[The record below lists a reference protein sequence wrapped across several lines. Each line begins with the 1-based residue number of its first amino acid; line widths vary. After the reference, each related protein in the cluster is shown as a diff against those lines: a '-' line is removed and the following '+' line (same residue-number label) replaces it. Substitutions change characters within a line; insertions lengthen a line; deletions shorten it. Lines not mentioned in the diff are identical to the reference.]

1 MVPAARSHL
10 ADVPQLCHQGQRVG
24 STEVSLLLTER
35 WIQPGRSTRV
45 SERLS
50 VTSFPPRHSTSCTV
64 SPQTRPEFHVFYDT
78 YFTVTDT
85 EGVMLVPFTFQL
97 QLNAFKSK

>member
-24 STEVSLLLTER
+24 STEVSLLLRER

-50 VTSFPPRHSTSCTV
+50 VTSCTV

-85 EGVMLVPFTFQL
+85 EWVTLVPFTFQL

>member
-24 STEVSLLLTER
+24 STEVSLLLRER
-35 WIQPGRSTRV
+35 WIQPGRSRRV

-50 VTSFPPRHSTSCTV
+50 VTSCTV

-85 EGVMLVPFTFQL
+85 EWVTLVPFTSQVE
-97 QLNAFKSK
+97 LNAFKSK